1 MKKTTILRSFY
12 NLIVLLLLIAGVYLV
27 VNHFVHFGDGEF
39 TDNATVQRQI
49 TPVNTRV
56 SGFIKEIRFEEF
68 QQVHKGD
75 TLVIIEDSEFRLRLA
90 QAEADLANALAGK
103 EVTAT
108 GMQTTDQ
115 SIRVADAGIEEA
127 RVQLDNAR
135 REEERYA
142 QLLKDDAVTPQ
153 QYDQVHTAYL
163 AAQARY
169 EQATRSI
176 GTLSSAKQE
185 QGHRVKVQLD
195 NARREEERYAQLL
208 KDDAVTPQQYDQVH
222 TAYLAAQ
229 ARYEQ
234 ATRSIGTLSSAK
246 QEQGHRVKQ
255 NKAGIDLARS
265 QVRMARLNLSYTV
278 ITATADGVVGKKQ
291 IHEGQLVQPGQTL
304 VDIVDNTDL
313 WVVANFRETQMPH
326 ISVGR
331 KVRMTAD
338 AVPGVVFWGTVERI
352 SDATGSAFSLIPQD
366 NATGN
371 FVKVEQRIPVRIRFK
386 SRQNIQR
393 LRAGMNMECTAL

>member
-176 GTLSSAKQE
+176 GTLSSCEAGAGTPRQAE
-185 QGHRVKVQLD
+185 QGGYRPGPIASEDGPTQSLLHGD
-195 NARREEERYAQLL
+195 HGYRRRRGGQEADPRRTTGAAGTDAGRY
-208 KDDAVTPQQYDQVH
+208 
-222 TAYLAAQ
+222 
-229 ARYEQ
+229 
-234 ATRSIGTLSSAK
+234 
-246 QEQGHRVKQ
+246 
-255 NKAGIDLARS
+255 
-265 QVRMARLNLSYTV
+265 
-278 ITATADGVVGKKQ
+278 
-291 IHEGQLVQPGQTL
+291 
-304 VDIVDNTDL
+304 
-313 WVVANFRETQMPH
+313 
-326 ISVGR
+326 
-331 KVRMTAD
+331 
-338 AVPGVVFWGTVERI
+338 
-352 SDATGSAFSLIPQD
+352 
-366 NATGN
+366 
-371 FVKVEQRIPVRIRFK
+371 
-386 SRQNIQR
+386 
-393 LRAGMNMECTAL
+393 C